1 MPHLFFLIQIN
12 LNWLSFQTFQMGF
25 STTLWQLC
33 PVEEGAREDGS
44 HNSHNP
50 GRTIFWWLS
59 CLVLEESAR
68 GARTRPEVSGDHE
81 EPGSQICH
89 SGEDERGYITRIW
102 DYMQLNFAFDHCW
115 LSMGHSF
122 SQSHRIHVVVPSW
135 GLQDFKQSSEQEQ
148 RKAENEG
155 VTEDDVNEIKNDI
168 SAFRQLLDC
177 LPNFT

>member
-1 MPHLFFLIQIN
+1 M
-12 LNWLSFQTFQMGF
+12 
-25 STTLWQLC
+25 
-33 PVEEGAREDGS
+33 VA
-44 HNSHNP
+44 
-50 GRTIFWWLS
+50 
-59 CLVLEESAR
+59 EESAR

-89 SGEDERGYITRIW
+89 SGEYELRICHSGE
-102 DYMQLNFAFDHCW
+102 DYLQLNFLFISPNHTQYVL
-115 LSMGHSF
+115 LSLPGDYKILY
-122 SQSHRIHVVVPSW
+122 Q
-135 GLQDFKQSSEQEQ
+135 QSSEQEQ

>member
-1 MPHLFFLIQIN
+1 M
-12 LNWLSFQTFQMGF
+12 
-25 STTLWQLC
+25 
-33 PVEEGAREDGS
+33 
-44 HNSHNP
+44 
-50 GRTIFWWLS
+50 
-59 CLVLEESAR
+59 VLEKSAR

-89 SGEDERGYITRIW
+89 SGEYELRICHSSE
-102 DYMQLNFAFDHCW
+102 DYLQLNFLFISLNHTKYVL
-115 LSMGHSF
+115 LSLPWDYKILYH
-122 SQSHRIHVVVPSW
+122 
-135 GLQDFKQSSEQEQ
+135 QSSGHQQEQ